1 MVGGRSL
8 GQIHLRRPFH
18 IMQINPNV
26 KLILKEAYLYDIEA
40 CHYTIM
46 KKLGMDLTGIDRENK
61 KERNIEIGKRMRD
74 NPRLTSTLRT
84 TTASIIDEYIL
95 KNRIEEDEIVLRQY
109 DGIITT
115 KMLRITDIQHVPLDL
130 RRRYLTFIISIDRKT
145 YISLDSNNEITIKGV
160 AFRYPYMDKIFEKIC
175 KINFANKSRI
185 FINLQK
191 IKDSF
196 LKSNDPYLF
205 AIPSTNGYNIYLKG
219 YGQLEVTQSTIKIM
233 DPDDIDKQR
242 YFKFYIEPFTK
253 SITTE
258 YL

>member
-1 MVGGRSL
+1 
-8 GQIHLRRPFH
+8 
-18 IMQINPNV
+18 MQINPNIP
-26 KLILKEAYLYDIEA
+26 LILKETYLYDIEA

-46 KKLGMDLTGIDRENK
+46 KKLGMDLTGLDPNDK
-61 KERNIEIGKRMRD
+61 TQRNIEIGKRMRD

-84 TTASIIDEYIL
+84 TTESIIDEYIL
-95 KNRIEEDEIVLRQY
+95 KNRIEDDQIVIRQY

-115 KMLRITDIQHVPLDL
+115 KMLRITDVQHVPLDL
-130 RRRYLTFIISIDRKT
+130 RNRFLIFIISIDRKT
-145 YISLDSNNEITIKGV
+145 YIALDSENKITIKGV
-160 AFRYPYMDKIFEKIC
+160 AFRYPLMDKILEKIC

-191 IKDSF
+191 IKDDF
-196 LKSNDPYLF
+196 LKSNNPYLF
-205 AIPSTNGYNIYLKG
+205 GIPSTKGYNIYLKG
-219 YGQLEVTQSTIKIM
+219 YGQLEVTESTLKIM

-258 YL
+258 FV

>member
-1 MVGGRSL
+1 
-8 GQIHLRRPFH
+8 
-18 IMQINPNV
+18 MQINPNV
-26 KLILKEAYLYDIEA
+26 QLILKEAYLYDIEA

-95 KNRIEEDEIVLRQY
+95 KNRIEDDQIVLRQY

-115 KMLRITDIQHVPLDL
+115 KMFRIKDIQHVPIDL
-130 RRRYLTFIISIDRKT
+130 RKRFLTFIISIDRKT
-145 YISLDSNNEITIKGV
+145 YIAIDSENKVSIKGV
-160 AFRYPYMDKIFEKIC
+160 AFRYPHMDKILETIC
-175 KINFANKSRI
+175 KIRFSNKNRV

-191 IKDSF
+191 IKDNF
-196 LKSNDPYLF
+196 LNSNDPYLF
-205 AIPSTNGYNIYLKG
+205 GIPSTKGYNIYLKG
-219 YGQLEVTQSTIKIM
+219 YGQIEVTESTLKIM

-258 YL
+258 YV

>member
-1 MVGGRSL
+1 
-8 GQIHLRRPFH
+8 
-18 IMQINPNV
+18 MQINPNV
-26 KLILKEAYLYDIEA
+26 PLILKEAYLYDIEA

-46 KKLGMDLTGIDRENK
+46 KKLGMDLTGIDKENK

-84 TTASIIDEYIL
+84 TTESIIDEYIL
-95 KNRIEEDEIVLRQY
+95 KNRIEDNQIVIRQY

-130 RRRYLTFIISIDRKT
+130 RTRFLNFIISIDRKT
-145 YISLDSNNEITIKGV
+145 YIANDSENQVTIKGV
-160 AFRYPYMDKIFEKIC
+160 AFRYPHMDKMFEKIC

-196 LKSNDPYLF
+196 LNSNNPYLF
-205 AIPSTNGYNIYLKG
+205 GIPSTKGYNIYLKG
-219 YGQLEVTQSTIKIM
+219 YGQIEVSESTLKIM

-258 YL
+258 YV

>member
-1 MVGGRSL
+1 ME
-8 GQIHLRRPFH
+8 
-18 IMQINPNV
+18 INQSIP
-26 KLILKEAYLYDIEA
+26 LILKEVYLYDIEA

-95 KNRIEEDEIVLRQY
+95 KNRIEENQIVIRQY

-130 RRRYLTFIISIDRKT
+130 RTRFLTFIISIDRKT
-145 YISLDSNNEITIKGV
+145 YIANDSNNDVTIKGV
-160 AFRYPYMDKIFEKIC
+160 PFRYPYIDKIFEKIC
-175 KINFANKSRI
+175 KINFTNKSRI
-185 FINLQK
+185 FIHLQK
-191 IKDSF
+191 IKDDF
-196 LKSNDPYLF
+196 LNSNNPYLF
-205 AIPSTNGYNIYLKG
+205 GIPSTKGYNIYLKG
-219 YGQLEVTQSTIKIM
+219 YGQIEVTQSTLKIM

-258 YL
+258 YI